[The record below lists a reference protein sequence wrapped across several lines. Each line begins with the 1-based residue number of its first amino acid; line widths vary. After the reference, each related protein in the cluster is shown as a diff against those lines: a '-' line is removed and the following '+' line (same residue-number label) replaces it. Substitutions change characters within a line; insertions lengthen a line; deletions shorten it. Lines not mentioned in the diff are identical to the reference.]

1 MAQKQ
6 KESIRNVTCKIRL
19 NEEENNILDK
29 ICKKT
34 DSTKSDVMRSALA
47 TYYKEMERYFTDR
60 TTTSTKTSDILDKA
74 KAHGYLNG
82 YDFSILVQNLLV
94 SENGYVI
101 DTWNWKNVNAEAALR
116 LIEKIKRH
124 PILWKHFFM
133 VA

>member
-1 MAQKQ
+1 MEEKQ
-6 KESIRNVTCKIRL
+6 KGSTRNTSCKIRL
-19 NEEENNILDK
+19 NDEENNILDK

-47 TYYKEMERYFTDR
+47 AYYKEMMLNPAQ
-60 TTTSTKTSDILDKA
+60 KTSDILDNA
-74 KAHGYLNG
+74 EIQGYLNG

-101 DTWNWKNVNAEAALR
+101 DTGNWENVNAEVALH
-116 LIEKIKRH
+116 LVEKIKKH